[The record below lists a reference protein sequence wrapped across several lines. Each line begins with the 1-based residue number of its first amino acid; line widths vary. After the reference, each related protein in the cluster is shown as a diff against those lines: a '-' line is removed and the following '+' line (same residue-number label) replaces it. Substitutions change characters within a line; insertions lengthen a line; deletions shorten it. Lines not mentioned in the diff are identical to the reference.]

1 MVSELIATLEDAD
14 FDLTGQLRIVRLERL
29 NQGLQLTLEARAFSG
44 NFERQAWL
52 LTCTQE
58 RASALGPDPTYG
70 VAVLND
76 HVLLGPYVDT
86 QTQLLI
92 RGPAADPRH
101 VIADLWERHRAV
113 AEPWFRFGEFLN
125 RGLPLVE
132 LLSSSTA
139 VLAAGPSRLLQAYSE
154 VLVTHGLEPYTV
166 AAQPPRRWVDMTWQ
180 PEDPGLQVLLFS
192 PHDYIIGT
200 GFEAHR
206 LPVERLPPVA

>member
-1 MVSELIATLEDAD
+1 MVSELIATLEDSD

-29 NQGLQLTLEARAFSG
+29 NQGIQLMLEVRAFSG
-44 NFERQAWL
+44 DFERQAWL
-52 LTCTQE
+52 LTCTHE
-58 RASALGPDPTYG
+58 RASALGSDATYG

-76 HVLLGPYVDT
+76 HVLLAPYVDT

-101 VIADLWERHRAV
+101 VIADLWERHRAI
-113 AEPWFRFGEFLN
+113 AEPWFRFDEFLN

-139 VLAAGPSRLLQAYSE
+139 VLAAGPSRLLQAYSD
-154 VLVTHGLEPYTV
+154 VLAAHRLEPYTV
-166 AAQPPRRWVDMTWQ
+166 GAQSPRRWVDMAWQ
-180 PEDPGLQVLLFS
+180 PEDPSLHVLLLS

-206 LPVERLPPVA
+206 VPVERLPPVA